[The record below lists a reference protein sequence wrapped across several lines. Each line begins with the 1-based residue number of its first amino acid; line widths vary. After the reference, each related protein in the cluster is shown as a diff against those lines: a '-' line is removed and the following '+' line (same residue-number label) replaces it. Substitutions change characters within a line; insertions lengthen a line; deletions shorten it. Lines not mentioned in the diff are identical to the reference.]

1 MTEPA
6 LAQPAQLEALRAV
19 LADVLRPGHFF
30 VGPRLRLEWT
40 GPVSEEIAWEIYRG
54 RLLDASQTRQRQ
66 TFESWH
72 VYAVDDNGRSAEPL
86 LSLKLDIATGQVHV
100 VRAIY
105 SYAFEAYDAGDN
117 VILSRETRRWLRELV
132 GTLLVVGKSVADLRS
147 AAAAL
152 VFQAVVG
159 TSRLP
164 LTSIEA
170 PLPGFTL
177 GDLAYFYQPTVGP
190 EPLQSPLDLIDRGL
204 TPAGKRREE
213 AKLLEAVLRNSAADL
228 PEVTKRFIA
237 RWQALGRHS
246 ADMVAL
252 LRTVF
257 NEVALSPYTEFVDRA
272 LAFIRLLEEDGHV
285 ATADHADFLG
295 FLLRHLARHL
305 TAYDLVIYH
314 HRGANY
320 PDALLLDAAL
330 RALLDVAERQPD
342 LFHGADGR
350 LRRRAVRLALLLRR
364 QYEGHDVPDAPTSPG
379 ENTRV
384 LPEPYMRVPEEQIL
398 DPTRRQRK
406 LFDAAPLPLTPVGQ
420 EILRQSLADLADP
433 AEVREMGTALFLD
446 RPLGIFK
453 RPGEPDRT
461 LLLSYVAYSPA
472 VAARRLQELSKLAG
486 SSLPEAPAFP
496 IGVPLQA
503 GPLGVRPGV
512 VSLADAQGVAS
523 DFRLLHTTRQTVRDF
538 CARYPIVTEVL
549 SAEPALMVGG
559 PHVGIGTPGTL
570 AIFDGQH
577 RLRLELEID
586 AAAGYVS
593 NPEGEEPAGG
603 LRVLRVSNY

>member
-6 LAQPAQLEALRAV
+6 LAQPAQLEAVRAV
-19 LADVLRPGHFF
+19 IGDVLRPGHFF
-30 VGPRLRLEWT
+30 VGLRLRLEWA
-40 GPVSEEIAWEIYRG
+40 GPVPEEIVWEIYRG

-72 VYAVDDNGRSAEPL
+72 VYAIDDAGRSAEPL
-86 LSLKLDIATGQVHV
+86 LSMKLDVATGEVHV
-100 VRAIY
+100 VRAIC

-132 GTLLVVGKSVADLRS
+132 GTLHGGSSAADFRS

-164 LTSIEA
+164 LTSSEA

-177 GDLAYFYQPTVGP
+177 GDLAYFYQPTAGP
-190 EPLQSPLDLIDRGL
+190 ESLQSPLDLIDQAL
-204 TPAGKRREE
+204 TPGGNRREE
-213 AKLLEAVLRNSAADL
+213 AKLLEVVLRSSAADL
-228 PEVTKRFIA
+228 PEVSRRFVA
-237 RWQALGRHS
+237 HWQALGRRS
-246 ADMVAL
+246 DDIVAL

-272 LAFIRLLEEDGHV
+272 LAFLRLLEEGSHIS
-285 ATADHADFLG
+285 TADHADFLG

-320 PDALLLDAAL
+320 PDALLLDVAL
-330 RALLDVAERQPD
+330 HALLDVAERQPD
-342 LFHGADGR
+342 LFHGPGDRPR

-384 LPEPYMRVPEEQIL
+384 LPDPYVRVPEEQIL

-406 LFDAAPLPLTPVGQ
+406 LFDAAPLQLSPIGQ
-420 EILRQSLADLADP
+420 EILGQSLADLTDP
-433 AEVREMGTALFLD
+433 AEVRELGTALFLD

-461 LLLSYVAYSPA
+461 LLLSYVAYSPSVA
-472 VAARRLQELSKLAG
+472 VRRLQKLGEMCGVAAP
-486 SSLPEAPAFP
+486 SMPTSLM
-496 IGVPLQA
+496 GVPLQA
-503 GPLGVRPGV
+503 GPLGTRPGV
-512 VSLADAQGVAS
+512 VSLADAQAVAG
-523 DFRLLHTTRQTVRDF
+523 DFRLLHTTRQTLRDF
-538 CARYPIVTEVL
+538 CARYPLTEVL
-549 SAEPALMVGG
+549 GAEPALIVGS
-559 PHVGIGTPGTL
+559 PHIGVGLPGTL
-570 AIFDGQH
+570 AIFDAH
-577 RLRLELEID
+577 YRLRLELEIN

-593 NPEGEEPAGG
+593 GPEGEDPAGG
-603 LRVLRVSNY
+603 VRVRHVHA